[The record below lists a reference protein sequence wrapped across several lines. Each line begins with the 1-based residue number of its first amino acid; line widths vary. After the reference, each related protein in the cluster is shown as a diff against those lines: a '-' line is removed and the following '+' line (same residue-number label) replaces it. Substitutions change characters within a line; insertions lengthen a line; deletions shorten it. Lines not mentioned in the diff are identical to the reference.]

1 MPRGMNRRIPF
12 QLAGAA
18 IAAGLSTGCFLPF
31 LDDSPKEAKIG
42 AASVEHARRVDDLS
56 KRILEQNIFTGIE
69 PVVRVIGVP
78 ESVLFHRG
86 VNELFI
92 SEGLVKKCKTEP
104 ELAGVLCTELGRMM
118 AQKRSAVAV
127 GRTPDPIPEIALPG
141 GRSDASQVR
150 EAELAL
156 LKRREDQKRAESQ
169 SGEAQLAKDLLK
181 GAGFDPAEFDRVQGM
196 VKQSDRGDAIRKQLS
211 GTAAAPTLNR

>member
-1 MPRGMNRRIPF
+1 MIRHIPSK
-12 QLAGAA
+12 LAATA
-18 IAAGLSTGCFLPF
+18 LVAGLSTGCFLPF
-31 LDDSPKEAKIG
+31 FDDSPKEAKIG
-42 AASVEHARRVDDLS
+42 AASVEHARRVDELA
-56 KRILEQNIFTGIE
+56 KRILDQNTFTGIE

-92 SEGLVKKCKTEP
+92 SEGLVKKCKTEA
-104 ELAGVLCTELGRMM
+104 ELAGVLCTELGKMM

-150 EAELAL
+150 DAELAL
-156 LKRREDQKRAESQ
+156 QKRRDNQKRAESQ
-169 SGEAQLAKDLLK
+169 TGEAQLAKDLLK
-181 GAGFDPAEFDRVQGM
+181 GAGFDPAAFEQVQGM

-211 GTAAAPTLNR
+211 GTAASPAWNR